1 MAPYRY
7 PVFAS
12 VYFRVVRNQ
21 PVKTIIEPKISPI
34 IIPIL
39 TFFIR
44 IPITN
49 PIIIAKMK
57 AISPLLI
64 EGFELFA
71 IKILFSYSVQL
82 YWPAACMHREHQQA
96 TL

>member
-71 IKILFSYSVQL
+71 IKILFSYSVQ
-82 YWPAACMHREHQQA
+82 
-96 TL
+96 

>member
-21 PVKTIIEPKISPI
+21 PVKTINEPKISPI

-44 IPITN
+44 MPITN

-57 AISPLLI
+57 AISPLLT
-64 EGFELFA
+64 EGLELVA

-82 YWPAACMHREHQQA
+82 YWPAAHAPRTRQF
-96 TL
+96 